1 MNMKSKM
8 NMKMKRDSKMK
19 TNLPVT
25 LASMALPIALLFA
38 AGPASAKIRI
48 AASINDLA
56 SIAAYVGGDEV
67 EVFSIA
73 KANANPHFVEVLPS
87 YMIKVSRVAIFFKAG
102 LALDPWADA
111 ILEGSRN
118 PKVEVVDCSAGVQVL
133 DKPTGKV
140 DASMGDV
147 HPQGNPHY
155 WLDPANGSVIAERVK
170 EALAKADPAH
180 AALFE
185 ANAKRFKEENALKSA
200 AWKTAMAPLAGAA
213 VVTYHSSWV
222 YFAKAYG
229 LRIVGYVEPFPG
241 IPPTARHL
249 QELVERI
256 RSDKAG
262 ILIQEP
268 YYGDADPKFL
278 ERKTGIKVFRF
289 TPSCEGIAAG
299 DYFRHFDAMTSA
311 LASAI
316 PSGPPSSAPSSTS
329 SPIKGGG

>member
-1 MNMKSKM
+1 MTDLKTNVETK
-8 NMKMKRDSKMK
+8 MKMKMK
-19 TNLPVT
+19 TKMRMRMDAKTKMNLPVT
-25 LASMALPIALLFA
+25 LIAFALLLA
-38 AGPASAKIRI
+38 AVPASARIKI

-56 SIAAYVGGDEV
+56 SIAAYVGGDEA

-73 KANANPHFVEVLPS
+73 KAGANPHFVEVLPS
-87 YMIKVSRVAIFFKAG
+87 YMIKVSRVAVYLKAG

-118 PKVEVVDCSAGVQVL
+118 SQVDVVDCSVGVQVL
-133 DKPTGKV
+133 DKPAGKV

-147 HPQGNPHY
+147 HSQGNPHY

-180 AALFE
+180 AALFA
-185 ANAKRFKEENALKSA
+185 ANAKRFQEENARNSA
-200 AWKTAMAPLAGAA
+200 AWKTAMARLTGAA
-213 VVTYHSSWV
+213 VVTYHSSWA

-249 QELVERI
+249 QELVDRI
-256 RSDKAG
+256 QADKAR

-289 TPSCEGIAAG
+289 TPSCDGIAAG
-299 DYFRHFDAMTSA
+299 DYFRHFDAMTQA
-311 LASAI
+311 L
-316 PSGPPSSAPSSTS
+316 SGPGASGSSG
-329 SPIKGGG
+329 KGG

>member
-1 MNMKSKM
+1 MKSTTK
-8 NMKMKRDSKMK
+8 K
-19 TNLPVT
+19 TKT
-25 LASMALPIALLFA
+25 KILAAFFLCLAVV
-38 AGPASAKIRI
+38 PATAKVKV
-48 AASINDLA
+48 AASLPDLA
-56 SIAAYVGGDEV
+56 SIAAYVGGDQV

-73 KANANPHFVEVLPS
+73 RSNANPHLVEVLPS
-87 YMIKVSRVAIFFKAG
+87 YMIKVSRVAIYFKAG

-118 PKVEVVDCSAGVQVL
+118 PKVDVVDCSAGVRVL

-185 ANAKRFKEENALKSA
+185 ANAKRFKEESARKSA

-256 RSDKAG
+256 RADKAG

-289 TPSCEGIAAG
+289 TPSCEGMAAG

-311 LASAI
+311 LASSI
-316 PSGPPSSAPSSTS
+316 P
-329 SPIKGGG
+329 SPIKAGG

>member
-1 MNMKSKM
+1 MGDMKTKANTEMNAEM
-8 NMKMKRDSKMK
+8 NAKMKMKTRM
-19 TNLPVT
+19 NLPVT
-25 LASMALPIALLFA
+25 LAAIALLFA
-38 AGPASAKIRI
+38 AGPASAKIKI

-56 SIAAYVGGDEV
+56 SIASYVGGDEV
-67 EVFSIA
+67 EVFAIA
-73 KANANPHFVEVLPS
+73 KASANPHFVEVLPS
-87 YMIKVSRVAIFFKAG
+87 YMIKVSRVAVYLRAG

-118 PKVEVVDCSAGVQVL
+118 SKVDVVDCSAGVQVL
-133 DKPTGKV
+133 DKPAGKV

-180 AALFE
+180 AALFD
-185 ANAKRFKEENALKSA
+185 ANAKRFKEECARKSA
-200 AWKTAMAPLAGAA
+200 DWKAAMAPLAGAA
-213 VVTYHSSWV
+213 VVTYHSSWA

-249 QELVERI
+249 QELVDRI
-256 RSDKAG
+256 QSDKAR

-278 ERKTGIKVFRF
+278 ERKTGIKTFRF
-289 TPSCEGIAAG
+289 TPSCEGIAAA

-311 LASAI
+311 LASALK
-316 PSGPPSSAPSSTS
+316 A
-329 SPIKGGG
+329 GG